1 MDIVFGYRH
10 IESVQCNAD
19 HRAPTEE
26 LVQFGDT
33 NSAKVHGNTVADTA
47 SRITSSIHGA
57 TRVVDGSY
65 VHG

>member
-26 LVQFGDT
+26 LAQFGDA
-33 NSAKVHGNTVADTA
+33 NSANVHGNTVADTA
-47 SRITSSIHGA
+47 SRNTSSIHGA
-57 TRVVDGSY
+57 AHVVDGSY
-65 VHG
+65 VLV